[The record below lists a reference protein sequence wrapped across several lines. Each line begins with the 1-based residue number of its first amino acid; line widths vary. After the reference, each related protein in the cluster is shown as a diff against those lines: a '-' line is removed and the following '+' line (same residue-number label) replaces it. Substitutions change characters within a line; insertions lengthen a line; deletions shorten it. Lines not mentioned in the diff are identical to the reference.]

1 MALNALHV
9 VDVSVTDAKPVAAAG
24 TAAAYCDVQGTVVTK
39 GEGVGDG
46 LARFAMQLPEAWQQR
61 FLFLGVGGNTGN
73 LMPSAERV
81 NDFDTSGIGI

>member
-1 MALNALHV
+1 VALNALHV

-46 LARFAMQLPEAWQQR
+46 LARFAMQSARGMATALPVPRRWRQHGQPDALGGTCQR
-61 FLFLGVGGNTGN
+61 L
-73 LMPSAERV
+73 
-81 NDFDTSGIGI
+81 